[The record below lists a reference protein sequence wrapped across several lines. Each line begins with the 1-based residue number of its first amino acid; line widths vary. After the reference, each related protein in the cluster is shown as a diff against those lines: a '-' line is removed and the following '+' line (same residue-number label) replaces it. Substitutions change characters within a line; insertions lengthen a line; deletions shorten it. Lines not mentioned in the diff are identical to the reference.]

1 MSVLQASL
9 LPDSAEVGADGWLHI
24 GGCHLGALA
33 DEHGTPLFVYDEDH
47 LRARCREAVAA
58 FGDGVAYATK
68 AFLCRAMAALA
79 HEEGMHLDVATGGE
93 LHVARAAGVPA
104 ERLVLHGNNKS
115 TDELRRAR
123 ARRRRTDRRRQLRR
137 ARPAR
142 RAARGRRRRAAG
154 AAPGHARR
162 RGAHPR
168 VRAHRAGRLE
178 VRLHAVDRRGRR
190 GGRAGRRASPSVELV
205 GLHMHIGSQVFVADY
220 FRQAVE
226 VIAPFVGESG
236 LPELSVGGGV
246 GVAYVNGEEGPTLSQ
261 WAAVGPRG
269 VRRGRRRRPG

>member
-1 MSVLQASL
+1 M
-9 LPDSAEVGADGWLHI
+9 
-24 GGCHLGALA
+24 
-33 DEHGTPLFVYDEDH
+33 
-47 LRARCREAVAA
+47 
-58 FGDGVAYATK
+58 AYATK

-93 LHVARAAGVPA
+93 LHVALAAGVPA

-115 TDELRRAR
+115 TEELRRAR
-123 ARRRRTDRRRQLRR
+123 EAGVGRIVVDSFDELDRLD
-137 ARPAR
+137 ALH
-142 RAARGRRRRAAG
+142 AADGLVPPG

-178 VRLHAVDRRGRR
+178 VRVHAVDRRGRGG
-190 GGRAGRRASPSVELV
+190 GGRGPGGRPSVELV

-226 VIAPFVGESG
+226 VIAPFVGEARPARAVGRRRPRRG
-236 LPELSVGGGV
+236 LREGRGGPDAVAVGGV
-246 GVAYVNGEEGPTLSQ
+246 GARGVLARPGVTARVTAEPGRSIAAA
-261 WAAVGPRG
+261 AAVTLYTVGTVKEIPASAPTCRSTAA
-269 VRRGRRRRPG
+269 